1 MTRIRLKLGR
11 RREIGLRPF
20 YTILILPHSR
30 SRFRKLHV
38 SRAFVVTLASLAA
51 LLVIAVAFA
60 PHLFF
65 RVQSQNAALD
75 RLSEQNEQL
84 RDEREQFEIALR
96 QVTEKLDDVEKRA
109 GRLANEL
116 GVDELPSSRPA
127 AGGESGRAFPGPAGS
142 LWSQEIG
149 AVRSR
154 TESLEDSLE
163 QLDGAF
169 ARRMRILATTPSG
182 MPVDGWF
189 SHGFGWR
196 RDPFSGERQFHRGI
210 DIVADGG
217 TPIAAPAD
225 GVVSRALRVADL
237 GKTLDISHGT
247 GFVTRYAHLSEVL
260 VRPGQRVRQGD
271 VIGHVGS
278 TGRSTGPHLHY
289 EVFRDGR
296 RVNPWKYLGQGRS
309 R

>member
-38 SRAFVVTLASLAA
+38 SRAFVATLGVVAAA
-51 LLVIAVAFA
+51 LVVAVAFA

-65 RVQSQNAALD
+65 RVQSQTATIQ
-75 RLSEQNEQL
+75 RLNDENERL
-84 RDEREQFEIALR
+84 LDEREQFEVALR
-96 QVTEKLDDVEKRA
+96 EVTERLDDAETRA
-109 GRLANEL
+109 GVLATEL

-127 AGGESGRAFPGPAGS
+127 AGGESTGSPSAGVSS
-142 LWSQEIG
+142 LWSQELG

-154 TESLEDSLE
+154 TGSLEESLER
-163 QLDGAF
+163 LDGAF
-169 ARRMRILATTPSG
+169 AQRAHILATTPSG

-189 SHGFGWR
+189 SHGYGWR
-196 RDPFSGERQFHRGI
+196 KDPFTGERQFHRGI
-210 DIVADGG
+210 DIVADAG
-217 TPIAAPAD
+217 TPVTAPAD

-237 GKTLDISHGT
+237 GKTIDISHGT
-247 GFVTRYAHLSEVL
+247 GFVTRYAHLSEIL
-260 VRPGQRVRQGD
+260 VRPGQRVHRGD

-289 EVFRDGR
+289 ELFRDGR
-296 RVNPWKYLGQGRS
+296 RINPWKYLTQGRS
-309 R
+309 H